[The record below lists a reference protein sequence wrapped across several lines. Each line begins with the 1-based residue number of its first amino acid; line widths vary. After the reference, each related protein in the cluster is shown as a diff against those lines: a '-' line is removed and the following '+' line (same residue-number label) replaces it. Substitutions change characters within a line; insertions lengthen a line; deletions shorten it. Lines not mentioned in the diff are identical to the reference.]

1 MNDIAEMRK
10 VFDFPS
16 GDRFKFDN
24 GKPRCDLVPP
34 EIIEAI
40 GAVRTY
46 GVQTYGNEYSDR
58 EVEAKRY
65 RAALMRHIC
74 SWLKN
79 PYGKDEE
86 SGLPHLW
93 HVACNVAFLI
103 ELDKEKNDDSDRIRC
118 DAEEAEADD
127 INGTDRESCG

>member
-10 VFDFPS
+10 VFEFPS
-16 GDRFKFDN
+16 GDSFKFDQ
-24 GKPRCDLVPP
+24 GKPRCDLVPA
-34 EIIEAI
+34 ELIEAV

-46 GVQTYGNEYSDR
+46 GVQKYGKEYSYR
-58 EVEAKRY
+58 EVEPKRY

-74 SWLKN
+74 KWLRD
-79 PYGKDEE
+79 PYGTDEE

-103 ELDKEKNDDSDRIRC
+103 ELDKEKENDNSRTGS
-118 DAEEAEADD
+118 DAEEARKNDINEAD
-127 INGTDRESCG
+127 GVSVS